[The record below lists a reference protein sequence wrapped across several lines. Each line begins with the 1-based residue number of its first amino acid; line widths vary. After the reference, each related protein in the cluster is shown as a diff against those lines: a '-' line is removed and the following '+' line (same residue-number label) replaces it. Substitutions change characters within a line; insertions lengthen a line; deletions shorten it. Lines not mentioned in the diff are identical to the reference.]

1 MRAARL
7 ARTLA
12 PPSPSARLARLTP
25 APYAPLFSAA
35 RALSTTSVSA
45 PYAPLAAQYAREG
58 YAVAREVLDPQLLGE
73 MGEHVA
79 WLQRRY
85 PGIPTEHLHHQIM
98 RGDAFWCRV
107 VSDPRLLDL
116 AAAFSPFLADGI
128 AVFSSHYFAKP
139 PRSGMRVLMHQ
150 DGSYWPLRPMDV
162 CTLWI
167 AVTPSNRSNGC
178 LQVIAGTHTEGL
190 AELKQDRSV
199 RNVLGSAT
207 HTDEDIARAG
217 WASRIVNLELAA
229 GDVSIHHP
237 SIIHGSDA
245 NTSAHPRIGLTVRY
259 ISTRTQCLDP
269 EQPVLL
275 VRGAAV
281 PGINSYRSWARYRPG
296 HDMPFSG
303 AAAWNDKRR
312 TVPEDE
318 SFFSRTDY
326 AAQIAEVRAGL
337 EAFVD
342 KLGGR

>member
-1 MRAARL
+1 MMRAARVAFRRAL
-7 ARTLA
+7 RISAPLA
-12 PPSPSARLARLTP
+12 PL
-25 APYAPLFSAA
+25 SAA
-35 RALSTTSVSA
+35 RRALLSTGVSA

-58 YAVAREVLDPQLLGE
+58 YAVARQVLDPQLVGE
-73 MGEHVA
+73 MHEHVS

-98 RGDAFWCRV
+98 RNDAFWCRV

-139 PRSGMRVLMHQ
+139 PRSGMRVLLHQ
-150 DGSYWPLRPMDV
+150 DGSYWPLKPMDV

-167 AVTPSNRSNGC
+167 AVTPSNRENGC

-217 WASRIVNLELAA
+217 WTSRIVPLELAA

-237 SIIHGSDA
+237 NIVHGSDA
-245 NTSAHPRIGLTVRY
+245 NTSPHPRIGLTVRY

-269 EQPVLL
+269 EQPVMLM
-275 VRGAAV
+275 RGDAV
-281 PGINSYRSWARYRPG
+281 PGVNSYRSWAPYRPG
-296 HDMPFSG
+296 FDMPFAG
-303 AAAWNDKRR
+303 AAAWGDRR
-312 TVPEDE
+312 RVVAEDE
-318 SFFSRTDY
+318 GFFARTDY
-326 AAQIAEVRAGL
+326 DAQVAEVRAGL